1 MGQVSRDGGGGPLRT
16 GHIRHAAWD
25 PRQTSGLEQRAL
37 TVASTEKK
45 LEKQRDCIGFP
56 FWLEGQGRES
66 TGTSVKAR
74 FEENRVCAGKETTP
88 AGGWGKSPG
97 VMGDQDLN

>member
-1 MGQVSRDGGGGPLRT
+1 M
-16 GHIRHAAWD
+16 
-25 PRQTSGLEQRAL
+25 
-37 TVASTEKK
+37 
-45 LEKQRDCIGFP
+45 DCTGFP